1 MGDSKLLLSSL
12 KTFNSMVVNHF
23 TGSHQSQDGGSESES
38 RLLYELGFF
47 LSNCGLSEP
56 TEQVYC
62 SAKPAPK
69 LSELLFLAVIGQ
81 LSKCNYSLEIEDL
94 LSKRLQ
100 DHVDSHAFIL
110 GMTCLLKQ
118 YPDTITRGILEYL
131 AQYARS
137 FIAEDSPMQVQQTM
151 VFLQHFKSAKP
162 QDFEDV
168 VIDN

>member
-1 MGDSKLLLSSL
+1 
-12 KTFNSMVVNHF
+12 MVVKEFASNPDH
-23 TGSHQSQDGGSESES
+23 GIQNGGES

-56 TEQVYC
+56 MQQVYC

-69 LSELLFLAVIGQ
+69 LSELLFLAIIGQ
-81 LSKCNYSLEIEDL
+81 LSKCNYSGEIEDL
-94 LSKRLQ
+94 LSKRFQ
-100 DHVDSHAFIL
+100 EHVDSHAFIL

-137 FIAEDSPMQVQQTM
+137 FIAETSSTNAKDSPVQIQQTL
-151 VFLQHFKSAKP
+151 VFLQHLKSVK
-162 QDFEDV
+162 QDDFEDI
-168 VIDN
+168 VIDNFPSVITALK